1 MGMSG
6 GTSNGG
12 QYVAVAFSP
21 TGLMENSETYFCTGS
36 SFASGVIEARH
47 LPPIVDSSLEVLFVV
62 GVFFNVIFFAYQ

>member
-6 GTSNGG
+6 GTGNGG

-36 SFASGVIEARH
+36 SFASGVIEARRSS
-47 LPPIVDSSLEVLFVV
+47 PTVDSSLEVLFVV
-62 GVFFNVIFFAYQ
+62 RLLINVIFFVCQ